1 MMARP
6 EKTPRQSVTERK
18 FCKGV
23 VAPNAPNPPAT
34 ICKPFII
41 GSRSLWNQITK
52 ALKAAIKQAETPN
65 PISNLPAI
73 NPEAVSEF
81 EKIHAPRAANK
92 SNADSVRLGPNRSSN
107 IPKGSW
113 NAANEKK

>member
-52 ALKAAIKQAETPN
+52 ALKAAIKHAETPN
-65 PISNLPAI
+65 PISNLPVI
-73 NPEAVSEF
+73 NPEEVAELIEF
-81 EKIHAPRAANK
+81 LIADEASYITGQTIHINGG
-92 SNADSVRLGPNRSSN
+92 LYM
-107 IPKGSW
+107 
-113 NAANEKK
+113 

>member
-6 EKTPRQSVTERK
+6 EKTPRQSVMERK

-73 NPEAVSEF
+73 NPVDVSEL

-92 SNADSVRLGPNRSSN
+92 SNAASVRRGPYRSSK
-107 IPKGSW
+107 IPKGS
-113 NAANEKK
+113 